1 MLLTHLSGVF
11 SRAVLQEEDLT
22 NPILERIMNQY
33 QEIAAALRQ
42 ALPQIFPQKNLSE
55 EEIAYMVL
63 HFANSLERSP
73 KIMEVDIAGFLLAVW
88 LRQVCWKCDYGA
100 TFLLSTRFIFS
111 DCGFR

>member
-1 MLLTHLSGVF
+1 
-11 SRAVLQEEDLT
+11 
-22 NPILERIMNQY
+22 MNQY

-73 KIMEVDIAGFLLAVW
+73 KIMEVDIAGFSPSGLASTSMLEMR
-88 LRQVCWKCDYGA
+88 LRRY
-100 TFLLSTRFIFS
+100 FLLSTRFIFS

>member
-73 KIMEVDIAGFLLAVW
+73 KIMEVDIAGFSPSGLASTSMLEMR
-88 LRQVCWKCDYGA
+88 LRRY
-100 TFLLSTRFIFS
+100 FPFINQIHFF
-111 DCGFR
+111 GLRI

>member
-1 MLLTHLSGVF
+1 
-11 SRAVLQEEDLT
+11 
-22 NPILERIMNQY
+22 MNQY

-73 KIMEVDIAGFLLAVW
+73 KIMEVDIAGFL
-88 LRQVCWKCDYGA
+88 
-100 TFLLSTRFIFS
+100 
-111 DCGFR
+111 